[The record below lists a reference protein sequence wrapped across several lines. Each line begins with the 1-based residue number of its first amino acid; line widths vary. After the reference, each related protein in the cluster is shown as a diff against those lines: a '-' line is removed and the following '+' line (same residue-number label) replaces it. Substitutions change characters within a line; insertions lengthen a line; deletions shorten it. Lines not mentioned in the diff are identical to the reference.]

1 MRRIR
6 QLKQYIRKCIYFT
19 IGLGALVAVAT
30 PKPVQADLELYQV
43 KDGDTLFG
51 ISKTFGKSIGELS
64 NLNDL
69 SGTDKIQ
76 RGDTVILGESANGN
90 YFNVNAQFIENIGTS
105 AREIANDNGLYA
117 SVMVAQAILESNYG
131 KSTLAAP
138 PYHNLFGIKGSYQGE
153 SVILSTNEFLN
164 DQWIVEQ
171 EQFRSYPGYYASLV
185 NNARVLRAGNSWSS
199 DYYRGTWK
207 ENTKHYTDA
216 TAWLENRY
224 ATDPNYGDKLNNI
237 IQRYQL
243 TKYDEPTQKR
253 PVHVSSVIETNS
265 DDSTHLVT
273 GDDTLYSVAKRY
285 GMTVQSLKKLN
296 HIYSNV
302 IKIGQRLIVSGDTN
316 SGVKTSTNNVTHTVQ
331 TGDTLYNIANRYGMT
346 VSQLKASNQKTSNM
360 IKLGE
365 QLSVN
370 DSASTSSKTHTV
382 QKGDTLFNIAKR
394 YQTTVDSL
402 KVINELQANH
412 IEVGQDLKY

>member
-30 PKPVQADLELYQV
+30 PTPVQADLELYQV

-51 ISKTFGKSIGELS
+51 ISKTFGKSIGELT
-64 NLNDL
+64 NLNEL
-69 SGTDKIQ
+69 SETDKIQ

-199 DYYRGTWK
+199 DYYRGAWK
-207 ENTKHYTDA
+207 ENTNHYTDA

-224 ATDPNYGDKLNNI
+224 ATDPNYGSKLNDI
-237 IQRYQL
+237 IQRYNL
-243 TKYDEPTQKR
+243 TRYDDQTLSPSNVMRT
-253 PVHVSSVIETNS
+253 SSATATRMNL
-265 DDSTHLVT
+265 DNSTHLVKN
-273 GDDTLYSVAKRY
+273 GDTLYNVSKRN
-285 GMTVQSLKKLN
+285 GMTVQSLKQLN
-296 HIYSNV
+296 QIQSNV
-302 IKIGQRLIVSGDTN
+302 IKIGERLKVSDGTVSSN
-316 SGVKTSTNNVTHTVQ
+316 GSTHTVQ
-331 TGDTLYNIANRYGMT
+331 A
-346 VSQLKASNQKTSNM
+346 
-360 IKLGE
+360 
-365 QLSVN
+365 
-370 DSASTSSKTHTV
+370 
-382 QKGDTLFNIAKR
+382 GDTLFNIAQR
-394 YQTTVDSL
+394 YGVTVKQLKANNQKSSNNIQLGEQLNVNGSGRSSNAHTVQIGDTLFNIAQRYDTTVNSL
-402 KVINELQANH
+402 KALNQLQGDQ
-412 IEVGQDLKY
+412 IKVGQTLNY

>member
-1 MRRIR
+1 MIKTRNI
-6 QLKQYIRKCIYFT
+6 KEYIKKYVCFT
-19 IGLGALVAVAT
+19 IGLNALIAIT
-30 PKPVQADLELYQV
+30 GPKPVQAEMESYQV
-43 KDGDTLFG
+43 KAGDTLFG
-51 ISKTFGKSIGELS
+51 ISKTFGKSISELA
-64 NLNDL
+64 NLNSL
-69 SGTDKIQ
+69 SITDNIQ
-76 RGDTVILGESANGN
+76 LGDIIVIGDSA
-90 YFNVNAQFIENIGTS
+90 NAQFIENIGTS
-105 AREIANDNGLYA
+105 AREIAKDNGLYA

-131 KSTLAAP
+131 QSALSAP

-153 SVILSTNEFLN
+153 SVVVSTNEFIN
-164 DQWIVEQ
+164 DQWLIEN
-171 EQFRSYPGYYASLV
+171 EQFRSYPSYNASLL

-207 ENTKHYTDA
+207 DNTNHYTDA

-243 TKYDEPTQKR
+243 IKYDEPTQKR
-253 PVHVSSVIETNS
+253 AVHTSSVIDTYS
-265 DDSTHLVT
+265 DDSTHLVA
-273 GDDTLYSVAKRY
+273 GGDTLYSVAKRN
-285 GMTVQSLKKLN
+285 GMTVQSLKELN

-302 IKIGQRLIVSGDTN
+302 IKTGQRLNISEDTTSGEKN
-316 SGVKTSTNNVTHTVQ
+316 SANNVAHTVQ

-402 KVINELQANH
+402 QAINELQANH